1 MLRVVLLLAGAA
13 LLVVLLWSL
22 GTSDVVDAFHRVGWY
37 FAAVLLLG
45 ATHQATRALA
55 LLACVLRPNVIRY
68 RDALAIRLSG
78 EAIQSLTLTGPVLAE
93 PTKAWL
99 LETRGLTLKEAF
111 AATITEYLIY
121 TFVTAVMSITGLVFL
136 IAEFDPSPTASRIAL
151 AIISMCVL
159 FLLVSAIAIARRY
172 YLNGTIVGIL
182 ARFGILRGRLTPDL
196 TWINQMEDL
205 LLIVFR
211 NSPARFAGVAVL
223 ETVAQGL
230 LVLELFVLL
239 RALHVSAS
247 GWSAFVIEA
256 SLKFFEFAFLFVPL
270 QLGVSEGSYAL
281 VFGVM
286 GLPLAGGFALA
297 FLRRARS
304 LVIAIIGLGTLGAMT
319 RVRVSAEKS
328 TADEIFPSRRSE
340 Q

>member
-1 MLRVVLLLAGAA
+1 MLRVVLLLGGAA
-13 LLVVLLWSL
+13 LLVVLLWRL
-22 GTSDVVDAFHRVGWY
+22 GASDVLDAFHRVGWY
-37 FAAVLLLG
+37 FVPVLLLG
-45 ATHQATRALA
+45 AAHQATRALA

-99 LETRGLTLKEAF
+99 LETRGLTLKEGF

-121 TFVTAVMSITGLVFL
+121 TFVTAAMSITGLLYLV
-136 IAEFDPSPTASRIAL
+136 ITFDPSPMVRSIATGMAFL
-151 AIISMCVL
+151 CVV

-172 YLNGTIVGIL
+172 YLIGGIIAAL
-182 ARFGILRGRLTPDL
+182 ARIGILRGRLTPDL
-196 TWINQMEDL
+196 KWINQMEDL

-211 NSPARFAGVAVL
+211 DSPARFARVAVL

-230 LVLELFVLL
+230 LVLELFLL
-239 RALHVSAS
+239 LHALHVSAS
-247 GWSAFVIEA
+247 VWSAFVIEA

-270 QLGVSEGSYAL
+270 QLGVSEASYAL

-286 GLPLAGGFALA
+286 GLPLAAGFAVA

-304 LVIAIIGLGTLGAMT
+304 LMIATVGVGTLGVMT
-319 RVRVSAEKS
+319 R
-328 TADEIFPSRRSE
+328 RSMI
-340 Q
+340 

>member
-1 MLRVVLLLAGAA
+1 MLRVLLLLGGAA
-13 LLVVLLWSL
+13 LLVVLLWRL
-22 GTSDVVDAFHRVGWY
+22 GASDVLDAFHRVGWY
-37 FAAVLLLG
+37 FVPALLLG
-45 ATHQATRALA
+45 AAHQATRALA

-111 AATITEYLIY
+111 AATLTEYLIY
-121 TFVTAVMSITGLVFL
+121 TFVTAVMSITGLVYL
-136 IAEFDPSPTASRIAL
+136 IVAFDASATVRRIAVGIV
-151 AIISMCVL
+151 AMCAL
-159 FLLVSAIAIARRY
+159 FLLVSAVAIARRY
-172 YLNGTIVGIL
+172 YLIGTIVRAL
-182 ARFGILRGRLTPDL
+182 ARIGILRGRLTPDM

-211 NSPARFAGVAVL
+211 DSPARFATVAVL
-223 ETVAQGL
+223 ETVAQAL
-230 LVLELFVLL
+230 LVLELFVLF
-239 RALHVSAS
+239 RALDVSAS
-247 GWSAFVIEA
+247 AWAAFVTEA

-270 QLGVSEGSYAL
+270 QLGVAEGSYAL

-286 GLPLAGGFALA
+286 GLPLAAGFALA

-304 LVIAIIGLGTLGAMT
+304 LMIATVGLGTLSVLTGRAAGQQAKGPT
-319 RVRVSAEKS
+319 
-328 TADEIFPSRRSE
+328 
-340 Q
+340 